1 MKTFLDSQYSVLKNK
16 AKSWQPEVRTRSV
29 RRTSKEITKD
39 GANERTSVLASQGT
53 VQEQQ
58 ASARA
63 GERTS
68 RRAHEQANKEADK
81 EENEKRDEQM
91 SKRVLEW
98 TSEPVT

>member
-1 MKTFLDSQYSVLKNK
+1 M
-16 AKSWQPEVRTRSV
+16 

-39 GANERTSVLASQGT
+39 GANERTSVRASQGT

-68 RRAHEQANKEADK
+68 RRAHEQASARAHEQANKEAHK

-91 SKRVLEW
+91 STNEHTNQRVNIKHDMRNIFAARRHNDKD
-98 TSEPVT
+98 